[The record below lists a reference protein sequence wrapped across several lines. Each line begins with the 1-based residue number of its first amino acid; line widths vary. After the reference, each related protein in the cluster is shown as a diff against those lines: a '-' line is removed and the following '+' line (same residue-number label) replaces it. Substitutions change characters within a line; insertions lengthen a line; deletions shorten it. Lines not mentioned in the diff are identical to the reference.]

1 MLPKKKGR
9 IWNPPLP
16 VCEIFDALVV
26 GICVLDRSC
35 RVARSYYTL
44 TPLRTRGRASIISD
58 AISEYS
64 PSRSAAISPASE

>member
-9 IWNPPLP
+9 IWNPPLR
-16 VCEIFDALVV
+16 VRARFDVLIV
-26 GICVLDRSC
+26 GTGILDRSC
-35 RVARSYYTL
+35 RATRSYCTL